1 MLQVVQTT
9 DAPSIGRVAV
19 EAMGGSGSLE
29 PARDILKYSCLINS
43 SMIFMYSSLIHDDV
57 HACLIGQCICS
68 LSMPWMGL
76 HQSEY

>member
-57 HACLIGQCICS
+57 HACLIGQCS